1 MTPNQQQVRRVLE
14 AIEEKTDI
22 MYNAILVDNF
32 EVFESNLLFRDQL
45 LCEYD
50 SLKQQLTPV
59 EISQLGSDQCIRRLI
74 KANED
79 INRELQR
86 FKNQIQS
93 ELREVGI
100 EKNKLQTNQK
110 KTNQYHL
117 RTDATLSGNY
127 FDKKK

>member
-32 EVFESNLLFRDQL
+32 QVFESNLLFRDQL
-45 LCEYD
+45 LEEYD
-50 SLKQQLTPV
+50 LLKQQLTSD
-59 EISQLGSDQCIRRLI
+59 EISQLGSDPCIRRLI

-79 INRELQR
+79 INRELNR
-86 FKNQIQS
+86 FKNQVQM
-93 ELREVGI
+93 ELQEVSA